1 MRHSLAC
8 LALAAGCALT
18 SKAEPRELRYFTIE
32 ATSAAAPAGP
42 ACGQLRLGRITAGT
56 ALERSIE
63 HRISPVELVPYDTLR
78 WSEPPVTYVR
88 RAISRAVFSHGV
100 EQAVAGTAPVLELEV
115 VAFEETAQGGGRV
128 ELRYELRDDRRVLAR
143 GVVGAERAARAA
155 GIEATV
161 VAIGDALAATSDE
174 LAVRVGAASCPA
186 K

>member
-1 MRHSLAC
+1 MKRWLAS

-32 ATSAAAPAGP
+32 ATAAAPSGP
-42 ACGQLRLGRITAGT
+42 VCGPLRLGRITAGT
-56 ALERSIE
+56 YLERAIE

-78 WSEPPVTYVR
+78 WSEPPATYVR
-88 RAISRAVFSHGV
+88 RAISRAVFAQGV
-100 EQAVAGTAPVLELEV
+100 EQAVGGAAPVLDVEV
-115 VAFEETAQGGGRV
+115 VAFEESARGGGRV
-128 ELRYELRDDRRVLAR
+128 ELRYELRDERRVLAS

-174 LAVRVGAASCPA
+174 LAIRVGAASCPA